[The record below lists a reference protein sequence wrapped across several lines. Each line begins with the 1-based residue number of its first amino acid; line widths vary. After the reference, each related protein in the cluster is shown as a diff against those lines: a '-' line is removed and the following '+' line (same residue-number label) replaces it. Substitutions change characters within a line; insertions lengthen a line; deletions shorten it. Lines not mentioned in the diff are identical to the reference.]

1 MQKRCTAITAFL
13 KSESGLN
20 FLKPLKRIYNILRK
34 CNALNAK
41 GPKYS
46 KKMLVQKE
54 EVALATTFDDILP
67 KLEDFLKGNDFDSAL
82 DLLAILESPLNNFM
96 DNVVINCEDVVVKE
110 NRLALLSFI
119 YCALNKVFDFGI
131 YFDC

>member
-1 MQKRCTAITAFL
+1 MSSRFL
-13 KSESGLN
+13 VCLSTYSISASLSSFN
-20 FLKPLKRIYNILRK
+20 TFSPLKRIYNILRK

-67 KLEDFLKGNDFDSAL
+67 KLEDFLKGNAF
-82 DLLAILESPLNNFM
+82 ITES
-96 DNVVINCEDVVVKE
+96 K
-110 NRLALLSFI
+110 
-119 YCALNKVFDFGI
+119 
-131 YFDC
+131 